1 MTDAPA
7 YWLTQEAV
15 LEAVPD
21 GWTATKDIVRT
32 LTGRTDRCNA
42 VRRSLGRLR
51 AKGLVEQRRAA
62 HGTGVEWRRT

>member
-1 MTDAPA
+1 MTDGPA

-21 GWTATKDIVRT
+21 GWTATKDIARS
-32 LTGRTDRCNA
+32 LTGKEDRRGA

-51 AKGLVEQRRAA
+51 AKGLVEQRRAP